1 MGLML
6 ALLAA
11 LMRPLLQ
18 APDLRAVAERAH
30 GWTVFVSAKS
40 GDEQV
45 TASGV
50 LIRGGL
56 VLTDLHGLLSQQP
69 DGSLAPAEITVVV
82 DGVGPLPA
90 ALAGGDVALGVAVLL
105 LPDEAR
111 SLPGATIATA
121 DPGVADELLAMG
133 NDGSSVDVLG
143 VKVDHID
150 ANARLRTSAQ
160 LPAEFRGGPLFDTN
174 GNLAAL
180 QLPAGAAAASSVLRM
195 LEQK

>member
-1 MGLML
+1 VI
-6 ALLAA
+6 ALLAV
-11 LMRPLLQ
+11 LVRPLWQ

-30 GWTVFVSAKS
+30 AWTVFVSAKS
-40 GDEQV
+40 GEDQI

-50 LIRGGL
+50 LIHGGL

-69 DGSLAPAEITVVV
+69 DGSIAPAEITVVV

-90 ALAGGDVALGVAVLL
+90 LLTGGDVALGVAVLR
-105 LPDEAR
+105 LPDEVR
-111 SLPGATIATA
+111 GLPGATIASE

-160 LPAEFRGGPLFDTN
+160 LPPQFRGGPLFDAN